1 MLIFIHQGRL
11 RTDRSGSI
19 TRLPFFFG
27 RAWRESLRA
36 IGNISRE
43 KRPCVIVHV
52 SIAVRRLDG
61 GGRVWSHLVDFSG
74 CSVATGRKPVVGGRA
89 VHSSDSSLVG
99 YRPSRCGERTNE
111 SYRAPS
117 FIPPYTRERVHA
129 HRAGLAWLA
138 VLRSSSIG
146 CRLLV
151 PCTPP
156 FVSRDI
162 ERYSRLPFF

>member
-1 MLIFIHQGRL
+1 MR
-11 RTDRSGSI
+11 DRPRSPAPVG
-19 TRLPFFFG
+19 
-27 RAWRESLRA
+27 
-36 IGNISRE
+36 
-43 KRPCVIVHV
+43 
-52 SIAVRRLDG
+52 IAVRRLDC

-111 SYRAPS
+111 GYRTPS

-138 VLRSSSIG
+138 VLLSSSIG

-151 PCTPP
+151 PRTPP

-162 ERYSRLPFF
+162 KRKVLATALFLIGDFE